1 MWCNPYP
8 AKFTK
13 SFKKIFVSWLLKGAE
28 KAICQFFGLA
38 VSTFFYILI
47 AKSKK
52 IGLAASGIFYTFI
65 AKSKKMAPI
74 IGRKEEMELF
84 TAVLNGN
91 RSEFIA
97 IYGRRRVG
105 KTFLIRAAFEQQFTF
120 QLTGLANATTQQQL
134 ANFDAAL
141 KKADK
146 KLKMPSAEN
155 WFTAFIQLTQFL
167 EKSPAKKKVI
177 FIDELPWL
185 DTANSGFIQA
195 LEHFWNSWASNRK
208 DIILIVCGSAA
219 SWMINKLINNK
230 GGLHNRVTKRI
241 KVVPFTLQ
249 ECEQLIQSKKS
260 VLDKYQ
266 ITQLYM
272 VFGGIPFYWDEVS
285 KGLSAAQN
293 IQQICFSQNGLLR
306 TEFDNLF
313 SSLFNNSGRHIAIV
327 NTLAK
332 KAKGLTRAEII
343 KGSRLPDGGSM
354 TRLLDELEE
363 SGFIRKYVPFEKKM
377 RTSLYQLTDF
387 YTLFYLRFI
396 KDTAHFDKNKWINT
410 IDSPAYR
417 AWSGYAFEQVCLYH
431 TDQLKQALGIAAVET
446 SVSSWR
452 SAGLNQGAQID
463 LVIDRRDQVINLCE
477 MKFSINTFTIDKKYD
492 AELRNKIA
500 TFKKETG
507 TRKSVFLTMVTT
519 FGLQQNN
526 YAAGLVQNDIKMDAL
541 FIPTL

>member
-1 MWCNPYP
+1 
-8 AKFTK
+8 
-13 SFKKIFVSWLLKGAE
+13 
-28 KAICQFFGLA
+28 
-38 VSTFFYILI
+38 
-47 AKSKK
+47 
-52 IGLAASGIFYTFI
+52 
-65 AKSKKMAPI
+65 
-74 IGRKEEMELF
+74 
-84 TAVLNGN
+84 
-91 RSEFIA
+91 
-97 IYGRRRVG
+97 
-105 KTFLIRAAFEQQFTF
+105 
-120 QLTGLANATTQQQL
+120 
-134 ANFDAAL
+134 
-141 KKADK
+141 
-146 KLKMPSAEN
+146 
-155 WFTAFIQLTQFL
+155 
-167 EKSPAKKKVI
+167 
-177 FIDELPWL
+177 
-185 DTANSGFIQA
+185 
-195 LEHFWNSWASNRK
+195 
-208 DIILIVCGSAA
+208 
-219 SWMINKLINNK
+219 
-230 GGLHNRVTKRI
+230 
-241 KVVPFTLQ
+241 LQ

-343 KGSRLPDGGSM
+343 KGSQLPDGGSM

-500 TFKKETG
+500 AFKKETG

-541 FIPTL
+541 FIPMS